1 VDFYTEEHPSI
12 TWKVDEPIADLSERL
27 AWSVAVR
34 RREPWELDTFLRML
48 KEYGSCTVVLED
60 PKGEV
65 IYYPCHL
72 SMHELAISTAA

>member
-1 VDFYTEEHPSI
+1 
-12 TWKVDEPIADLSERL
+12 
-27 AWSVAVR
+27 
-34 RREPWELDTFLRML
+34 ML

-72 SMHELAISTAA
+72 SMHELAISNAA